1 MKEQWIKLF
10 INFILGGT
18 IVASVS
24 YIGTYMNPVLA
35 AIWWS
40 FPFTIIPSMHF
51 MKQNG
56 KSNKYIS
63 KFVLSCTVAFILLL
77 ICTFLLSHYLKHD
90 ESERI
95 FPAIVKATIGWIL
108 CSILFYYISYKY
120 VIQYS

>member
-10 INFILGGT
+10 INFIFGGT

-40 FPFTIIPSMHF
+40 FPLTIIPSIHF

-63 KFVLSCTVAFILLL
+63 KFVLSCTYAFILLL
-77 ICTFLLSHYLKHD
+77 ICTFLISHYLKHD

-95 FPAIVKATIGWIL
+95 LPAIVKATIGWIL
-108 CSILFYYISYKY
+108 CSILFYYSSYKY
-120 VIQYS
+120 FMN

>member
-10 INFILGGT
+10 INFIFGGT

-24 YIGTYMNPVLA
+24 YIGTYMN
-35 AIWWS
+35 
-40 FPFTIIPSMHF
+40 PSMHF

-63 KFVLSCTVAFILLL
+63 KFVLSCTYAFILLL
-77 ICTFLLSHYLKHD
+77 ICTFLISHYLKHD

-95 FPAIVKATIGWIL
+95 LPAIVKATIGWIL
-108 CSILFYYISYKY
+108 CSILFYYSSYKY
-120 VIQYS
+120 FMN